1 MPNFVPV
8 TKTEF
13 SDKHW
18 QRKAD
23 YSFAAKDAICP
34 LVAQELHKAVLCLPI
49 AFAYINEKPTFVAV
63 QGIKAG
69 RNVLVGKNGK
79 WIGKYIPAAYRGYPF
94 LLANTEEG
102 KQVLCF
108 DQDSGLL
115 SPEGEEGFFTENGEI
130 TEAIKGLM
138 DFLTQMHTDRLRTE
152 NICDLLHRKKLIQP
166 WPIKLKGEEG
176 EIPVEGLYRID
187 EAALNAMDKDDFDL
201 IRHAGALP
209 LIYCQLL
216 SMQHLPDLV
225 RLTVKLEQKSAPAQQ
240 SAGTT
245 QDYLKE
251 LFGEDGESFTL

>member
-13 SDKHW
+13 ADKHW
-18 QRKAD
+18 QRNAD
-23 YSFAAKDAICP
+23 FNFASQDAICP
-34 LVAQELHKAVLCLPI
+34 LVAQELHKAALCLPI
-49 AFAYINEKPTFVAV
+49 AFSFINEKPTLVAV

-69 RNVLVGKNGK
+69 CNVLVDKNGK

-102 KQVLCF
+102 KQILCF

-115 SPEGEEGFFTENGEI
+115 SPEGEGFFADNGEI
-130 TEAIKGLM
+130 TEAIKRLM
-138 DFLTQMHTDRLRTE
+138 DFLTMVHTDRLGTE
-152 NICDLLHRKKLIQP
+152 NVCDLLHRKKLIQP
-166 WPIKLKGEEG
+166 WPIKLRGDG
-176 EIPVEGLYRID
+176 GDIPVEGLYRID
-187 EAALNAMDKDDFDL
+187 EAALNAMDKDDFNV
-201 IRHAGALP
+201 IRQAGALP

-216 SMQHLPDLV
+216 SMQHLPAFV
-225 RLTVKLEQKSAPAQQ
+225 RLTMQLDQESAPAQQ
-240 SAGTT
+240 PEGTT